1 MFFLLVLI
9 PRFLAIYSN
18 SLKSNWLSLD
28 VSNYLNI
35 WFSLSLFPPDSY
47 YNLALKFE
55 IISLTDWTD
64 YVPVYDPVYP
74 RTKSQIS

>member
-28 VSNYLNI
+28 VSNLLNI
-35 WFSLSLFPPDSY
+35 WLNLSLFPPVN
-47 YNLALKFE
+47 YNNLDLKFV
-55 IISLTDWTD
+55 IISFAASNDWVNLID
-64 YVPVYDPVYP
+64 DLVDSKLV
-74 RTKSQIS
+74 TKS

>member
-1 MFFLLVLI
+1 MFFLLELI

-35 WFSLSLFPPDSY
+35 WLSLSLFPPDNNN
-47 YNLALKFE
+47 NLALKF
-55 IISLTDWTD
+55 
-64 YVPVYDPVYP
+64 
-74 RTKSQIS
+74 